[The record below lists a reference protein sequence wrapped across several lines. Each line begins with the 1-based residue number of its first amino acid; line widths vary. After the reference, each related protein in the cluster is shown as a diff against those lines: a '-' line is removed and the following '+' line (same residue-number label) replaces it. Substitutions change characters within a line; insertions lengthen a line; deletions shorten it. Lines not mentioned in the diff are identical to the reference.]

1 MSDKRFL
8 VLLGIFFIFFI
19 IFQQYLIR
27 IQTPKED
34 ILIERLSALER
45 KIDSINSKKDSIKI
59 IISQIDEKLDTNEQH
74 YVETT
79 NNILTQ
85 SDSANR
91 AFIDEYLRQYWSKK

>member
-45 KIDSINSKKDSIKI
+45 KIDSINSKKDSIRI

>member
-27 IQTPKED
+27 TQTPKED

-45 KIDSINSKKDSIKI
+45 KIDSINSKKDSIRI
-59 IISQIDEKLDTNEQH
+59 IISQIDEKLDTNEQY

>member
-1 MSDKRFL
+1 MLDKRFL

-27 IQTPKED
+27 TQTPKED

-45 KIDSINSKKDSIKI
+45 KIDSINSKKDSIRI